1 MAEESAASRY
11 ARDYLAMSGGR
22 KDREMDHMSDE
33 RRERLYVNPYTG
45 VTATAVGD
53 NTNEPTVN

>member
-1 MAEESAASRY
+1 
-11 ARDYLAMSGGR
+11 MST
-22 KDREMDHMSDE
+22 E

-53 NTNEPTVN
+53 NENEPNPN